1 MNSPIILFDGV
12 CNFCNF
18 WVNLILKY
26 DKEKKFRFASIQSDF
41 AKKFLEENKIT
52 TLGID
57 SIVLI
62 IEGKVFLKSSA
73 VVQIA
78 KNLSGILKLLYYS
91 KFIPI
96 SFRDSI
102 YDFVARNRYKWF
114 GRREVCRVPAEEEK
128 TRFLS

>member
-26 DKEKKFRFASIQSDF
+26 DKEKKFKFASIQSDF
-41 AKKFLEENKIT
+41 AKKFLEEYKIN

-62 IEGKVFLKSSA
+62 VEGKVLLKSSA

-96 SFRDSI
+96 SFRDAI

-128 TRFLS
+128 ARFLS

>member
-26 DKEKKFRFASIQSDF
+26 DKEKKFQFASIQSDF
-41 AKKFLEENKIT
+41 AKKFFEENKFN

-62 IEGKVFLKSSA
+62 VEGKVLLKSSA

-91 KFIPI
+91 KFIPT
-96 SFRDSI
+96 SFRDGI

-128 TRFLS
+128 ARFLS